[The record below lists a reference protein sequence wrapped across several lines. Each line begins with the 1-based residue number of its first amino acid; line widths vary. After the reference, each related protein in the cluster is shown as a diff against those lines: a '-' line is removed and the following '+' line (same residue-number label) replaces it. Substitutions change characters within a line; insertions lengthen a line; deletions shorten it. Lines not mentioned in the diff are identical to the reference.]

1 MSTVTA
7 NTRPSLLIT
16 VDAHTP
22 VRPESRSDYVRL
34 TAVLFVALIQGL
46 LYLFLLP
53 PWQHYDEPTQFEYA
67 WLIANHG
74 RLPVRGTVDYTLRR
88 ELTASMLEHG
98 FYARMAAPS
107 FLTDDGQIGIG
118 YSQLANPPVYY
129 TLVSL
134 PLRLV
139 RHLDITTQLFIARS
153 VSLLLFL
160 LTIAMSF
167 GIMCELTPPGHS
179 LRWAVPLS
187 MALLP
192 AFADIM
198 TAVNSDVGATL
209 VFTLFL
215 WGSVRTIRLGLT
227 WRRMAWVIGVAI
239 LAVFTKN
246 TAAVAI
252 LFAPLTILIALW
264 VQHGWRWRWFT
275 AAMLGLSVLLVL
287 TLFNGGGV
295 AYWYQ
300 WDNLPTQIEAN
311 RIADPVAPLGTHV
324 LHLQAEPEARSRR
337 LANPLLF
344 PDIDRIAGETVT
356 FGGWIWADRP
366 VQLATP
372 GLAVYVGRAALP
384 DMVTHSVSVTT
395 TPTFVAWTVTLP
407 ENIQRLHY
415 VLTASISSND
425 EQSLQLFF
433 DGAVLAHGTY
443 PTDVPP
449 VFDDARGM
457 TGLWGGQKFT
467 NLVRN
472 PSAMQAWPRVRSRLS
487 AVIVSYIQRSP
498 STFLAALCDVE
509 RTGQMLWRY
518 VRLVPFDSFFTVFA
532 WGHVRLSHP
541 VWTYLYRGMLL
552 FALSGGIIW
561 FFRCWMHKPVA
572 VRAVFFFFMLTVLAI
587 WLNTFLRPL
596 PFIDG
601 SFVLPIARY
610 AFPAIVPTMLVL
622 VGGWWALWPGSQRN
636 YAVVAFVA
644 GMFIWNAAAI
654 RVIWLFYYVL
664 PS

>member
-209 VFTLFL
+209 VFTLFF
-215 WGSVRTIRLGLT
+215 WGAVRTIRLGLT

-518 VRLVPFDSFFTVFA
+518 VRLVPFDSFFTAFA

-610 AFPAIVPTMLVL
+610 AFPAIIPTMLVL